1 MSKDNTNFFEKKSIW
16 AQTKDRLLGVYLNIY
31 FQKLLTSPR
40 QTCYFD
46 CFAGKGKFDDGEDGS
61 PLIAL
66 KTRDECLQRARTT
79 PRQNAI
85 AARFLDYKYADEL
98 LANISTYN
106 NDNGIV
112 QVQKGRFEETIF
124 PFLKQLPS
132 NMVNVFLYIDPYG
145 IKELKYNL
153 LTSFADLRFASFEML
168 INFNSFG
175 LFRNACKASN
185 VSYADDEALADD
197 DEMIE
202 LEPTEF
208 KNDDKSRRLMNEIT
222 GGSDWESIVSSYRRN
237 EIDGYQ
243 AEKRL
248 AAAYKAKLREKYT
261 YVLDMP
267 IRLKTG
273 QRPKYRMIHITNHY
287 DGCYKMAENMIN
299 RSKELYIESL
309 GRRQAGLFGELFE
322 HDVENEPIDH
332 VMLKTKLLETLH
344 EHVDFTRF
352 NQFVAYFFTKNG
364 IICKIKDIRDVM
376 HGLEACGRVEVLR
389 YSKDGMLNEHSKSF
403 ADEKGLRTFIKLK

>member
-1 MSKDNTNFFEKKSIW
+1 MSKDNSNFFEKKSIW
-16 AQTKDRLLGVYLNIY
+16 AQTKDSLLAVYLKIY

-66 KTRDECLQRARTT
+66 KTRDECIQSARTT
-79 PRQNAI
+79 PSPNAI
-85 AARFLDYKYADEL
+85 AALFLDDKYADDL
-98 LANISTYN
+98 RANISAFN
-106 NDNGIV
+106 NDKGIV
-112 QVQKGRFEETIF
+112 QVKNGRFEKTIF
-124 PFLKQLPS
+124 PLLKQLQP

-185 VSYADDEALADD
+185 VSYVNDRALADD
-197 DEMIE
+197 DEMTE

-208 KNDDKSRRLMNEIT
+208 KNDDKSRQLMNEIT
-222 GGSDWESIVSSYRRN
+222 GGSDWEGIVSSYRRK

-243 AEKRL
+243 AEKML
-248 AAAYKAKLREKYT
+248 ASVYKAKLREKYT

-267 IRLKTG
+267 IRLKP
-273 QRPKYRMIHITNHY
+273 RRHPKYRMIHITNHH
-287 DGCYKMAENMIN
+287 DGCYKMAENMLR
-299 RSKELYIESL
+299 RSNELYIESL
-309 GRRQAGLFGELFE
+309 GHRQAELFE
-322 HDVENEPIDH
+322 HDVENELIDH
-332 VMLKTKLLETLH
+332 VVLEAKLLESLS
-344 EHVDFTRF
+344 EHAGLTGF

-364 IICKIKDIRDVM
+364 IICKIKDITQVLKN
-376 HGLEACGRVEVLR
+376 LETNGKISVVRWQNGIINNRSRRFTE
-389 YSKDGMLNEHSKSF
+389 SNDWQ
-403 ADEKGLRTFIKLK
+403 IKLKLQ

>member
-66 KTRDECLQRARTT
+66 KTRDECLKRARTT
-79 PRQNAI
+79 PRPNAI

-185 VSYADDEALADD
+185 VSYANDGALADD
-197 DEMIE
+197 DEMTE

-208 KNDDKSRRLMNEIT
+208 KNDNKSRQLMNEIT
-222 GGSDWESIVSSYRRN
+222 GGSYWEGIVSSYRRK

-243 AEKRL
+243 AEKKL
-248 AAAYKAKLREKYT
+248 ASVYKAKLHEKYT

-267 IRLKTG
+267 IRLKPG
-273 QRPKYRMIHITNHY
+273 HRPKYRMIHITNHY
-287 DGCYKMAENMIN
+287 DGCYKMAENMLR
-299 RSKELYIESL
+299 RSNELYIECL
-309 GRRQAGLFGELFE
+309 GHRQQAELFE
-322 HDVENEPIDH
+322 HDVEHEPIDREI
-332 VMLKTKLLETLH
+332 LKDKLYDSLNIYK
-344 EHVDFTRF
+344 EHVLLT
-352 NQFVAYFFTKNG
+352 QFIADFFTING
-364 IICKIKDIRDVM
+364 IICKINDIKSALRD
-376 HGLEACGRVEVLR
+376 LEVQGKIDVIRL
-389 YSKDGMLNEHSKSF
+389 SKDERNYKSRSFTDSK
-403 ADEKGLRTFIKLK
+403 ELRVFIKLK

>member
-1 MSKDNTNFFEKKSIW
+1 MSKDNANFFETKSIW

-66 KTRDECLQRARTT
+66 KTRDECLKRARTT
-79 PRQNAI
+79 PRPNAI

-98 LANISTYN
+98 MANISTYN

-124 PFLKQLPS
+124 PFLKRLPS
-132 NMVNVFLYIDPYG
+132 DMVNVFLYIDPYG
-145 IKELKYNL
+145 IKELKYDL
-153 LTSFADLRFASFEML
+153 LTSFADLGFASFEML

-185 VSYADDEALADD
+185 VSYANDEALADD
-197 DEMIE
+197 DEMTE

-208 KNDDKSRRLMNEIT
+208 NNDDKSRLLMNEIT

-243 AEKRL
+243 AEKML
-248 AAAYKAKLREKYT
+248 AASYKAKLREKYT

-287 DGCYKMAENMIN
+287 DGCYKMAENMIS

-309 GRRQAGLFGELFE
+309 GHRQAGLFGGLFE

-332 VMLKTKLLETLH
+332 VMLETKLLESLS
-344 EHVDFTRF
+344 EHTGFARF

-364 IICKIKDIRDVM
+364 IICKIRDITQVLKN
-376 HGLEACGRVEVLR
+376 LETNGKILVVRWQNGMINNQSLR
-389 YSKDGMLNEHSKSF
+389 FTESD
-403 ADEKGLRTFIKLK
+403 DWQVKLKLK